1 MKLNR
6 LSASAALLG
15 IVSLTAAG
23 LKAPTNAAPLG
34 NASDSLELA
43 QRVGER
49 PGDTCRRVRGAN
61 VLYTEPDMDSSEIA
75 NMLPN
80 EQVNMIRNAF
90 VGDDG
95 GMWFELEDSVGNI
108 GYMPAEARME
118 SGGSLES
125 TLVDCSGQGQNPSAF
140 PVTW

>member
-34 NASDSLELA
+34 ESFGSSELA
-43 QRVGER
+43 QRIGDR

-61 VLYTEPDMDSSEIA
+61 VLYTEPDMNSSEIA

-90 VGDDG
+90 VGNDG
-95 GMWFELEDSVGNI
+95 GMWFELEDSVGNM
-108 GYMPAEARME
+108 GYMPAEARMTP
-118 SGGSLES
+118 GGPLES
-125 TLVDCSGQGQNPSAF
+125 TLVYCSGQGPSTF

>member
-80 EQVNMIRNAF
+80 EQVNMIRNA
-90 VGDDG
+90 VIPDEG
-95 GMWFELEDSVGNI
+95 VANH
-108 GYMPAEARME
+108 
-118 SGGSLES
+118 
-125 TLVDCSGQGQNPSAF
+125 VDLL
-140 PVTW
+140 

>member
-34 NASDSLELA
+34 ESSGSSELA
-43 QRVGER
+43 QRIGER
-49 PGDTCRRVRGAN
+49 SGDTCRRVRGAN
-61 VLYTEPDMDSSEIA
+61 VLYTEPDTDSSEIA

-80 EQVNMIRNAF
+80 EQVNMIRDAF

-108 GYMPAEARME
+108 GYMPAEARTE
-118 SGGSLES
+118 PGGPLES
-125 TLVDCSGQGQNPSAF
+125 TLVDCPGEGTSAF

>member
-23 LKAPTNAAPLG
+23 LKAPTQAAPLTEG
-34 NASDSLELA
+34 SNSLELA
-43 QRVGER
+43 QRIGER

-61 VLYTEPDMDSSEIA
+61 VLYTEPDMNSTEIA

-108 GYMPAEARME
+108 GFMPAQARM
-118 SGGSLES
+118 SPGGPLES
-125 TLVDCSGQGQNPSAF
+125 TLANCPGQGPSAF